1 MSAII
6 TINNNTE
13 LNELINLLY
22 GDRPI
27 ILNNEYPNCNFL
39 DLTKDNVEIV

>member
-6 TINNNTE
+6 QINNQNE

-22 GDRPI
+22 GDRQI
-27 ILNNEYPNCNFL
+27 IINNEYPNCNFI
-39 DLTKDNVEIV
+39 DLTINNVDIV